1 MYYSLN
7 MNENNIKY
15 KTTNL
20 NLTTFLVV
28 KDFRLLAIENNSKRK
43 TFVFDNSSELV
54 NIVQIFNFGED
65 NNPELMVDA
74 RKLFR
79 TSKEIKTKLYSI

>member
-1 MYYSLN
+1 
-7 MNENNIKY
+7 MNNNNIKY

-28 KDFRLLAIENNSKRK
+28 KDFRLLIIENSSKRK
-43 TFVFDNSSELV
+43 TFVFEDSPELR
-54 NIVQIFNFGED
+54 NMVQVFNFGKD
-65 NNPELMVDA
+65 DDPELIIDA

>member
-1 MYYSLN
+1 